1 MKLAKLFVTFGA
13 MVSLVACNNGQD
25 NSVSSKKFGEAVDA
39 LEKHQ
44 YQSAY
49 GKLSYS
55 CKYTFKGMSD
65 EEIEYYRNYGM
76 IDRDITTEA
85 SFYWDAASEEWFT
98 YSSDPNASMLS
109 DVIGVSVVAAYAE
122 YEYATSGVKFYLN
135 PMKIVSNI
143 SGPEGQYYKGTLVFD
158 KYGYL
163 TVEKG
168 TNYIKQLELSGSKSI
183 FVKTTFDFTATY
195 SDVALGE

>member
-13 MVSLVACNNGQD
+13 MVSLVACNNVQD
-25 NSVSSKKFGEAVDA
+25 NSVSSAKFGEAVDA
-39 LEKHQ
+39 LEEHQ

-55 CKYTFKGMSD
+55 CQYTFNGMSED
-65 EEIEYYRNYGM
+65 EIEYYRDYGM
-76 IDRDITTEA
+76 IDRDIVTEA
-85 SFYWDAASEEWFT
+85 SFYWDSAKELWFT

-122 YEYATSGVKFYLN
+122 YKTETSGVKFYLN

-143 SGPEGQYYKGTLVFD
+143 AGPEGQYYKGTLVFD

-163 TVEKG
+163 TLEKG
-168 TNYIKQLELSGSKSI
+168 TNYIRQLKLSDDKSV